1 MMVESLKLLWRSSKV
16 FLAFSVC
23 TLLFYYG
30 LQWLN
35 TEYENYHRYDEPKGR
50 AVKVFKMDAGNEGHI
65 LDRLKFFYQSGE

>member
-1 MMVESLKLLWRSSKV
+1 MVEWLKLVWRSSKV

-23 TLLFYYG
+23 TLIFYYG

-35 TEYENYHRYDEPKGR
+35 KEYENYHRYDEPEGR
-50 AVKVFKMDAGNEGHI
+50 AVKVFKMDAGSEGNI